1 MKRPNFFRRTRR
13 VCGAVFVALGLGLA
27 GAAAADQPAPD
38 TLVYQDGDRVHGRLL
53 AREGGVIVFES
64 AHFGILRVS
73 AAAVEVQLAPRAPV
87 VAAARPPVPA
97 AAHEPEDEG
106 TVWGRFA
113 PHLLTEKVQKF
124 FGPWHGRF
132 AFATE
137 AVSDTKT
144 RDNTTVETHL
154 QRKWNKD
161 DVQLG
166 GRYDYSQT
174 DGVTTTDTIK
184 ADGLWR
190 HELPRRMFTQYRP
203 LLEWNRASFR
213 LGRPSDYVLGQ
224 QEVGAG
230 INLLSTTDRK
240 LRTGV
245 SENLFDVW
253 EVVPNASHS
262 SRLVESAFLES
273 EWKLPWRIVV
283 TQRGV
288 WYHASLEQPDG
299 WESRVE
305 LNKKLTETLSS
316 AIRQESRH
324 NSPDQRV
331 QDYSRLKLL
340 LALDF

>member
-1 MKRPNFFRRTRR
+1 MAILLGQL
-13 VCGAVFVALGLGLA
+13 GAFAA
-27 GAAAADQPAPD
+27 GAAAHD
-38 TLVYQDGDRVHGRLL
+38 TLVYKDGDHVQGRLVT
-53 AREGGVIVFES
+53 REGDVIVFES
-64 AHFGILRVS
+64 ERFGTLRVS
-73 AAAVEVQLAPRAPV
+73 AAAADVKLAQ
-87 VAAARPPVPA
+87 PA
-97 AAHEPEDEG
+97 ATPVAGAQKSASEPKPARAHEPEEESSI
-106 TVWGRFA
+106 WGRFS
-113 PHLLTEKVQKF
+113 PHLLTAAVQEF

-144 RDNTTVETHL
+144 RDNTTVEARMH
-154 QRKWNKD
+154 RKWRSD

-166 GRYDYSQT
+166 GRYDFSRT
-174 DGVTTTDTIK
+174 DGVTTTDTVK
-184 ADGLWR
+184 ADGMWR
-190 HELPRRMFTQYRP
+190 HDLSQRMFTQYRP
-203 LLEWNRASFR
+203 TLEWNRASFH
-213 LGRPSDYVLGQ
+213 LGQPSDYVLAQ

-230 INLLSTTDRK
+230 ISLYNTTDRK

-253 EVVPNASHS
+253 AIVPSPTHS
-262 SRLVESAFLES
+262 SRVVESAFVES

-288 WYHASLEQPDG
+288 WYHASTAQPDG
-299 WESRVE
+299 WESRIE

-316 AIRQESRH
+316 AIRQESRR
-324 NSPDQRV
+324 NSPDERV

>member
-1 MKRPNFFRRTRR
+1 
-13 VCGAVFVALGLGLA
+13 
-27 GAAAADQPAPD
+27 
-38 TLVYQDGDRVHGRLL
+38 
-53 AREGGVIVFES
+53 
-64 AHFGILRVS
+64 
-73 AAAVEVQLAPRAPV
+73 
-87 VAAARPPVPA
+87 
-97 AAHEPEDEG
+97 
-106 TVWGRFA
+106 
-113 PHLLTEKVQKF
+113 
-124 FGPWHGRF
+124 
-132 AFATE
+132 
-137 AVSDTKT
+137 
-144 RDNTTVETHL
+144 
-154 QRKWNKD
+154 
-161 DVQLG
+161 
-166 GRYDYSQT
+166 
-174 DGVTTTDTIK
+174 
-184 ADGLWR
+184 
-190 HELPRRMFTQYRP
+190 MFTQYRP
-203 LLEWNRASFR
+203 MLEWNRASFR
-213 LGRPSDYVLGQ
+213 LGQPSDYVLGQ

-230 INLLSTTDRK
+230 INLLSTADRK

-253 EVVPNASHS
+253 QVVPNASHS

-288 WYHASLEQPDG
+288 WYHASLAQPDG